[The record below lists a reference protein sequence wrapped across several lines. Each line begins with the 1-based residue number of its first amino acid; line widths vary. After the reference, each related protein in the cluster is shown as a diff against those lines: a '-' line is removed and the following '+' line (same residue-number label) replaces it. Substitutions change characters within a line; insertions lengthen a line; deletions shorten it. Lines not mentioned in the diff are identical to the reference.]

1 MNTLSHYE
9 RFSEPILIRKDYVK
23 DHHGLGYHGSKLR
36 DPQALFKT
44 NLPPKDEGQQH
55 VYHMKD
61 FTRPMSG
68 SNKKASAERPVT
80 VSDPSP

>member
-44 NLPPKDEGQQH
+44 NLPPKDEG
-55 VYHMKD
+55 
-61 FTRPMSG
+61 
-68 SNKKASAERPVT
+68 
-80 VSDPSP
+80 